1 MNIKKIPKIY
11 IRRTIT
17 FTMYLTWWFITA
29 NAGCKYLS
37 GIQLPDGFTEFYV
50 TFSSA
55 ATIMISFYYKGKQDE
70 IDAD

>member
-1 MNIKKIPKIY
+1 
-11 IRRTIT
+11 
-17 FTMYLTWWFITA
+17 MYLTWWFITA